1 MANSGPNTGGSQFF
15 LTHVATPWLDDRH
28 AVFGE
33 VVEGMDVVNSVG
45 ERDPQRAREPGEEIE
60 RVEVEE
66 VPRG

>member
-1 MANSGPNTGGSQFF
+1 
-15 LTHVATPWLDDRH
+15 
-28 AVFGE
+28 
-33 VVEGMDVVNSVG
+33 MDVVNSVQ